1 MSEKV
6 FVVSKMKNTVPRT
19 YAIIDLNGEPITGS
33 FYEKE
38 LQKKKEN
45 TDHDHDKY
53 ITTSEL
59 NTLATNVVNTKISQA
74 NLAKK
79 QILIMRYWVLMV
91 KLLQI
96 KQRMSPLK
104 MNYKN

>member
-1 MSEKV
+1 MLGFQNRKKILLKDTPKKFVRKS

-19 YAIIDLNGEPITGS
+19 YAIIDLNGEPVTGS

-79 QILIMRYWVLMV
+79 QILIMRY
-91 KLLQI
+91 
-96 KQRMSPLK
+96 
-104 MNYKN
+104 

>member
-1 MSEKV
+1 MVNQLLEV
-6 FVVSKMKNTVPRT
+6 FMKKNC
-19 YAIIDLNGEPITGS
+19 
-33 FYEKE
+33 K
-38 LQKKKEN
+38 KKKEN

-79 QILIMRYWVLMV
+79 QILIMRY
-91 KLLQI
+91 
-96 KQRMSPLK
+96 
-104 MNYKN
+104 

>member
-1 MSEKV
+1 M
-6 FVVSKMKNTVPRT
+6 
-19 YAIIDLNGEPITGS
+19 NGEPITGS

-74 NLAKK
+74 NLTKK
-79 QILIMRYWVLMV
+79 QILMV